1 MKKIVIKLSKGI
13 QNIEKTIL
21 KKLRNPMKNIMKRML
36 INISKMPSVGLLKTQ
51 KNVKKLKKG
60 IVKEI
65 RELKRPEPLL
75 IELEKSRL
83 SLIGLP
89 KNN

>member
-1 MKKIVIKLSKGI
+1 
-13 QNIEKTIL
+13 
-21 KKLRNPMKNIMKRML
+21 
-36 INISKMPSVGLLKTQ
+36 MPSVGLLKTQ
-51 KNVKKLKKG
+51 KNVKKFKKG
-60 IVKEI
+60 IVKES